1 MIVERSEWTDVRTAL
16 VDGRNSAK
24 QWGFS
29 PFFRHNAPSQICGG
43 PDDYPLSI
51 NHYYIIAIILSSTIC
66 TYYCTL
72 SSY

>member
-29 PFFRHNAPSQICGG
+29 PIFRHNAPSQICGG
-43 PDDYPLSI
+43 RLPAI

>member
-43 PDDYPLSI
+43 RLRAISI
-51 NHYYIIAIILSSTIC
+51 T
-66 TYYCTL
+66 TT
-72 SSY
+72 